1 MLLRYPKSA
10 DFSFFK
16 WKQGVLLVAAVLLVV
31 GGCASSGSASSSS
44 EQNSAQQ
51 QLSASLSNSFSRGWF
66 DKCNSLQSIAET
78 ATEKAAEPSAPS
90 AQYLLGYLEGSKP
103 QRVGYFLNN
112 VYSNQSALKNPMI
125 TQQVKQSLDVYTT
138 AEDAYLQQL
147 QKRLEQ
153 DNRIPQEEAF
163 QTNTKALAELVAALN
178 INPEELKNE
187 ESTTVFR
194 ENLEKA
200 AKRMDDAFAQP
211 ALQSSSSH
219 G

>member
-10 DFSFFK
+10 VFSFFK

-31 GGCASSGSASSSS
+31 GGCASAGSASSS

-78 ATEKAAEPSAPS
+78 ATEKAAEPS